1 MPNPKLTIPWEPID
15 WLLEVIG
22 ALAALFLLFYPLLQ
36 YGSLPEEIPMH
47 FNLRGVADSYWSKAG
62 IWGLTAIALAT
73 YIVLWFL
80 NKSPHLFNYS
90 GKVTA
95 ENAFSQY
102 QLSTRM
108 MRITNVVTVSFF
120 AFILYEIIEV
130 SLGRQAQI
138 NNTVS
143 YVFLSLLLGIP
154 LVYLLVNWRR
164 YKP

>member
-1 MPNPKLTIPWEPID
+1 MANPKVQVPWEPID
-15 WLLEVIG
+15 WFLEGIG
-22 ALAALFLLFYPLLQ
+22 ALAATFLLFYPLF
-36 YGSLPEEIPMH
+36 YFGSLPEQIPMH
-47 FNLRGVADSYWSKAG
+47 FNSRGEAGSYWGKAG
-62 IWGLTAIALAT
+62 IWVLSAVGLGT
-73 YIVLWFL
+73 YVVIFLL
-80 NKSPHLFNYS
+80 NKSPHLFNYP

-102 QLSTRM
+102 QLSTRI

-143 YVFLSLLLGIP
+143 YVFLALLLGIP